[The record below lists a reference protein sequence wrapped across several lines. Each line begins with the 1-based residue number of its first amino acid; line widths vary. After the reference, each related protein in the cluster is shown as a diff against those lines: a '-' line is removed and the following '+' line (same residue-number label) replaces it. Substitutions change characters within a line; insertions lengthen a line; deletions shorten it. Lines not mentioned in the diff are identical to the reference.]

1 MRQRCTLD
9 SATILRVEYLNNAII
24 DVKALT
30 LRHIAKL
37 WDALLRDSKGK
48 PLERLVTTELRLDH
62 RAFAIT
68 MHIDDRLSLALER
81 LAEVSARLVTPRVGV

>member
-9 SATILRVEYLNNAII
+9 GATILRVEYLNNAVI

-30 LRHIAKL
+30 LRHIAKF

-81 LAEVSARLVTPRVGV
+81 

>member
-1 MRQRCTLD
+1 MCQRCTLD
-9 SATILRVEYLNNAII
+9 GATILSVEYLNNAAI

-81 LAEVSARLVTPRVGV
+81 

>member
-9 SATILRVEYLNNAII
+9 GATILRIEYLNNAVI

-30 LRHIAKL
+30 LRYIAKL

-81 LAEVSARLVTPRVGV
+81 